1 MANTV
6 FDYDFAFSRNIG
18 WITHEEQQILKNK
31 RVAIAGLGGAGGSHL
46 ITLARLGIGK
56 FNIADFDCFELANFN
71 RQAGAS
77 MSRLNRPKVDVLEE
91 MALDVNPTLDIKK
104 FSSGVTS
111 DNLSEFLTDVD
122 VYLDGV
128 DFFAFAAREAIF
140 AACAKMGIPAVTAA
154 PLGMSVALINFMPGQ
169 MSFEDYFQL
178 QDKSELDKIL
188 HFLVGLS
195 PAMLQ
200 SSYLVDPAA
209 VDLPNHKGPST
220 PMGCELCAGFAG
232 SQALKI
238 VLKRDNIL
246 AAPWSLQFDA
256 YRCKLVKIWRPWG
269 NRNPLQRLSLIMA
282 KRHLNPYLTRQNKK
296 PL

>member
-6 FDYDFAFSRNIG
+6 FDYHSAFSRNIG
-18 WITHEEQQILKNK
+18 WVTREEQDILKNK

-46 ITLARLGIGK
+46 LTLARLGIGK
-56 FNIADFDCFELANFN
+56 FNIADFDRFELPNFN

-77 MSRLNRPKVDVLEE
+77 MSHLNRPKVDVLEE
-91 MALDVNPTLDIKK
+91 MALDVNPSLDIIK
-104 FSSGVTS
+104 FPSGVTT

-122 VYLDGV
+122 VYVDGV

-140 AACAKMGIPAVTAA
+140 AACAEMGIPAITAA
-154 PLGMSVALINFMPGQ
+154 PLGMSVALLNFMPGQ

-178 QDKSELDKIL
+178 QGKSELDKIL

-200 SSYLVDPAA
+200 SGYLVDPTAI
-209 VDLPNHKGPST
+209 DLPNHKGPST

-246 AAPWSLQFDA
+246 AAPWGLQFDA
-256 YRCKLVKIWRPWG
+256 YRCKLVKTWRPWG

-282 KRHLNPYLTRQNKK
+282 KRRLIK
-296 PL
+296 

>member
-1 MANTV
+1 MDNTD
-6 FDYDFAFSRNIG
+6 FNYDFAFSRNIG
-18 WITHEEQQILKNK
+18 WITREERDVLKNK
-31 RVAIAGLGGAGGSHL
+31 RIAIAGLGGVGGSHL

-77 MSRLNRPKVDVLEE
+77 MSHLNRPKVDVLEE

-104 FSSGVTS
+104 FPSGVTTG
-111 DNLSEFLTDVD
+111 NLSEFFTDVD
-122 VYLDGV
+122 LYVDGV

-140 AACAKMGIPAVTAA
+140 AACTERGIPAITAA
-154 PLGMSVALINFMPGQ
+154 PLGMSVALLNFMPGQ

-178 QDKSELDKIL
+178 QGKSELDKIL

-200 SSYLVDPAA
+200 NSYLVEPTAF
-209 VDLPNHKGPST
+209 DLPNRKGPST

-238 VLKRDNIL
+238 LLKRGNIL
-246 AAPWSLQFDA
+246 AAPWGLQFDA
-256 YRCKLVKIWRPWG
+256 YQSRLVKTWRPWG
-269 NRNPLQRLSLIMA
+269 NRNPLQRLSIIRA
-282 KRHLNPYLTRQNKK
+282 KRRFMDL
-296 PL
+296 

>member
-31 RVAIAGLGGAGGSHL
+31 RVAIAGLGGVGGSHL

-104 FSSGVTS
+104 FPSGVTT

-200 SSYLVDPAA
+200 SGYLVDPAA

-220 PMGCELCAGFAG
+220 SMGCELCAGFAG

-246 AAPWSLQFDA
+246 AAPWSLQFYA

-282 KRHLNPYLTRQNKK
+282 KRHLNPN
-296 PL
+296 